1 MAKGKGKGNH
11 AEAQDIGFAEGLD
24 KAMEAE
30 IPAGK
35 ERQTMKREK
44 QVAEKLIAAG
54 KTITFMESCT
64 AGLLASMLTDTEG
77 VSAVFKGSIVTYS
90 NEAKV
95 AAGVSPFVIQEYG
108 VYSAQCAREM
118 AAAAQETYCADI
130 AVGITGTTGNRDRE
144 NEGSREGEAYCCII
158 AGGDIHD
165 YRIQVQTA
173 GMTRR
178 EIKELYAA
186 DVYEKL
192 LELL

>member
-1 MAKGKGKGNH
+1 
-11 AEAQDIGFAEGLD
+11 
-24 KAMEAE
+24 
-30 IPAGK
+30 
-35 ERQTMKREK
+35 MKREK

-118 AAAAQETYCADI
+118 AAAAQEAYRVDI
-130 AVGITGTTGNRDRE
+130 AVGITGTTGNMDRE
-144 NEGSREGEAYCCII
+144 NAGSRAGEAYYCII
-158 AGGDIHD
+158 AGGGIHD
-165 YRIQVQTA
+165 YRIRAQVA